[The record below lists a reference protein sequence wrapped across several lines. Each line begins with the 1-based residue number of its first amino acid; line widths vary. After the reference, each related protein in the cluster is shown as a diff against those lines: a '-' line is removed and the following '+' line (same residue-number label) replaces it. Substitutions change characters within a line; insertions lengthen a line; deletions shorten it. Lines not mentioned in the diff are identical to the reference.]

1 MFYVTVRKKLS
12 YQLKR
17 TLISFPL
24 KHIFYVRE
32 NSDVKYRW
40 RPCHILV
47 QLKFLAD
54 MYYAHPS

>member
-12 YQLKR
+12 HQLKR

-24 KHIFYVRE
+24 KHIFYVRQD
-32 NSDVKYRW
+32 SDVKYRW

-54 MYYAHPS
+54 MYHAHPS